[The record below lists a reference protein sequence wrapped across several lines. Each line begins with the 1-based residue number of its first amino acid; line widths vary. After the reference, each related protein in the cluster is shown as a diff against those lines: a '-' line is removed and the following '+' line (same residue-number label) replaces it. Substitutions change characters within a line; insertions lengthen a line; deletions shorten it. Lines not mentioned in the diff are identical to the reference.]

1 MSNRKFE
8 PAYGIDDTLGGRISL
23 ARDARDISV
32 EEAAQSLGIEPG
44 TWSAWE
50 NDRSE
55 PLCDRLEMMASVL
68 QVSVAWLADGR
79 GTGPRWN

>member
-32 EEAAQSLGIEPG
+32 EEAAEILGIEPG

-50 NDRSE
+50 NDRAE
-55 PLCDRLEMMASVL
+55 PLFERLDKMADVL
-68 QVSVAWLADGR
+68 QVSVAWLLDGR
-79 GTGPRWN
+79 GTGPRWI

>member
-1 MSNRKFE
+1 MSNRKFQ

-32 EEAAQSLGIEPG
+32 EEAAQTLGIEPA
-44 TWSAWE
+44 TWSDWE

-55 PLCDRLEMMASVL
+55 PVFDRLEMMASVL

-79 GTGPRWN
+79 GKGPRWS

>member
-1 MSNRKFE
+1 MSNRKFQ

-32 EEAAQSLGIEPG
+32 EEAAQTLGIEPV
-44 TWSAWE
+44 TWSDWE

-55 PLCDRLEMMASVL
+55 PLFDRLEMMASVL

-79 GTGPRWN
+79 GTGPRWS